1 MSETV
6 DSLRRFSVHARH
18 VDSHHARIIQETTFE
33 AAAIA
38 YVENYNLP
46 MGTGLHELSV
56 VVRELVTGHEHCFKI
71 DLDSGETAPCG

>member
-1 MSETV
+1 
-6 DSLRRFSVHARH
+6 
-18 VDSHHARIIQETTFE
+18 
-33 AAAIA
+33 
-38 YVENYNLP
+38 